1 MEGPEIDRCETGK
14 QFSTRLFSMRSMA
27 TVLPPLIGCWTA
39 VHAFLERS
47 IAFYTRCLGF
57 RLAFRYGDFY
67 AGVDIGGYLLHLKL
81 IDANDPSI
89 DFVQQGGHLHLH
101 LTVDD
106 ICGTLEQAFEHRIEI
121 VEGIS
126 ARPWGMEEFIARDP
140 DGHTLYFAEPLSA

>member
-1 MEGPEIDRCETGK
+1 MKITHFASQLRTTD
-14 QFSTRLFSMRSMA
+14 
-27 TVLPPLIGCWTA
+27 
-39 VHAFLERS
+39 LERS
-47 IAFYTRCLGF
+47 IAFYTQCLGF

-67 AGVDIGGYLLHLKL
+67 AGVEIGGYLLHLKL
-81 IDANDPSI
+81 IDATDPSI

-106 ICGTLEQAFEHRIEI
+106 IRGTLEQAFEHGIEI

-140 DGHTLYFAEPLSA
+140 DGHTLYFAESLSD

>member
-1 MEGPEIDRCETGK
+1 MKITHFASQLRTTD
-14 QFSTRLFSMRSMA
+14 
-27 TVLPPLIGCWTA
+27 
-39 VHAFLERS
+39 LERS
-47 IAFYTRCLGF
+47 IAFYTQCLGF

-67 AGVDIGGYLLHLKL
+67 AGVDLGGYLLHLKL
-81 IDANDPSI
+81 IDATDPGI

-106 ICGTLEQAFEHRIEI
+106 IRGTLEQAFEHGIEI

-140 DGHTLYFAEPLSA
+140 DGHTLYFAESLSD